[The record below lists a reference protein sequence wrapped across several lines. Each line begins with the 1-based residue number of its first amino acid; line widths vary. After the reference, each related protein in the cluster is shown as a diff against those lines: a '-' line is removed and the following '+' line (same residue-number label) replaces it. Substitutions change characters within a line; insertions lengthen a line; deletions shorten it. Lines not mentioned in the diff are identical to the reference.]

1 LERTKWTPPIIFIH
15 ILKPKPSSA
24 LVSAEAETSI
34 RVLALGSNSQRT
46 LEPVKQIPVL
56 FMQDSKPSESGSGQ
70 VRSVCSIGS
79 RSMKTSQ
86 ANVFFIGSESNK
98 DSTGPDI

>member
-1 LERTKWTPPIIFIH
+1 
-15 ILKPKPSSA
+15 

-56 FMQDSKPSESGSGQ
+56 FMQY
-70 VRSVCSIGS
+70 IH
-79 RSMKTSQ
+79 
-86 ANVFFIGSESNK
+86 
-98 DSTGPDI
+98 